1 MSYSAWET
9 TPTPRPHGLFRS
21 SSLKDS
27 LLEQWGATPRAG
39 ALVSGVWPK
48 AFESDWVGN
57 DKTPATQGPYSMRT
71 EDDEFAQSDV
81 DYEIQEVTSSISPS
95 TTGYN
100 NRLSPTQQ
108 TMARLTPPLIL
119 PNDQGPVVRPVGE
132 EGQANPVSR
141 DDLWSRS
148 KFKRPQ
154 SVASTVPFK
163 LTTKE
168 GEGRTIK
175 YGDKWRSP
183 GDKYSYKGVEGGIE
197 RTEKRDPTSFSL
209 VFQSN
214 RSVSSL
220 NQLSNLSGS
229 LSPPPDKT
237 TSNISLPP
245 SYISSILRASQSIT
259 SLSSREYYGPNS
271 SPTTRGHLYLC
282 KKLHSSPG
290 SPHRVKI
297 SSSSSSSSVSSKRPL
312 FRSDNTSLDRTGC
325 GKMGIVEFPVK
336 DSMFNSYRF
345 EREGAMDGRV
355 SPDTNWKAERVL
367 PGSSPNPN
375 TKAVRNEDIWEK
387 IERQGK
393 RYDLTKKQ
401 RAQTSKVGQERIALV
416 QSNKMRRKMRGNERK
431 SL

>member
-1 MSYSAWET
+1 MQNRQGKQSQSSTTAKASWEALLHHKHCNNSLMSYSAWET

-57 DKTPATQGPYSMRT
+57 DKVRPFDRRSGRLRGRRTFFTAGLFPSHPIVTQTPATQGPYSMRT

-141 DDLWSRS
+141 DDLGSRS

-183 GDKYSYKGVEGGIE
+183 GDKYSYKGVEGGVE
-197 RTEKRDPTSFSL
+197 RTEKRWARFIIRPKSF
-209 VFQSN
+209 
-214 RSVSSL
+214 
-220 NQLSNLSGS
+220 
-229 LSPPPDKT
+229 
-237 TSNISLPP
+237 
-245 SYISSILRASQSIT
+245 
-259 SLSSREYYGPNS
+259 
-271 SPTTRGHLYLC
+271 
-282 KKLHSSPG
+282 
-290 SPHRVKI
+290 
-297 SSSSSSSSVSSKRPL
+297 
-312 FRSDNTSLDRTGC
+312 
-325 GKMGIVEFPVK
+325 
-336 DSMFNSYRF
+336 
-345 EREGAMDGRV
+345 
-355 SPDTNWKAERVL
+355 
-367 PGSSPNPN
+367 
-375 TKAVRNEDIWEK
+375 
-387 IERQGK
+387 
-393 RYDLTKKQ
+393 
-401 RAQTSKVGQERIALV
+401 
-416 QSNKMRRKMRGNERK
+416 
-431 SL
+431 